1 MKKQFLSILL
11 AFCMIV
17 ALLPITAMAADDEL
31 VITGNAGGYTY
42 SGGVVK
48 IQSGGEYTI
57 TMADGVTETTD
68 HIEAVSYT
76 HLTTK
81 VICARTFGEAMMF
94 WVSKVV
100 TQQ

>member
-48 IQSGGEYTI
+48 I
-57 TMADGVTETTD
+57 
-68 HIEAVSYT
+68 
-76 HLTTK
+76 
-81 VICARTFGEAMMF
+81 
-94 WVSKVV
+94 
-100 TQQ
+100 